1 MINVTAAIILHNNRV
16 LAARRASHKHM
27 GGYWEFPGGKIELG
41 ETPEQSLARELQE
54 ELGITAR
61 VGEHFYSHQHNYGD
75 KQIML
80 MAYLCTWGAG
90 ELILNDHDAIQ
101 WCSALE
107 LSSLSWA
114 PADIPIVGVLQFA
127 MARFDTS
134 PQTP

>member
-16 LAARRASHKHM
+16 LATRRAPHKHL

-54 ELGITAR
+54 ELGITVR
-61 VGEHFYSHQHNYGD
+61 VGEHFYSNQHTYGD
-75 KQIML
+75 KRIML
-80 MAYLCTWGAG
+80 MAYFCTWGAG

-107 LSSLSWA
+107 LASLNWA
-114 PADIPIVGVLQFA
+114 PADIPIVQALQKA
-127 MARFDTS
+127 MTSIDTS
-134 PQTP
+134 PHTP